1 MGHSRHSAGLHGV
14 RGLVSLVVAAA
25 LAASTADAAPVLPK
39 AIAASA
45 NDLQRA
51 VWACEAA
58 AQAKAPAHARF
69 FLGTVDHG
77 AGPGD
82 QPPLVL
88 TGSTLTGLG
97 QASNDKGWFNISFTC
112 SLTPALDAA
121 RSFTPHG
128 LWPIKP
134 SDAVPSPAIPA
145 AIGKTWYVAGT
156 DRLTLTHGVKETDDR
171 DFVATCAAKSG
182 VVDIRLTHTASW
194 LKAGGYATIA
204 ITANG
209 KSLLYVARGAADE
222 NLGAVIPV
230 LSVPTGDPLFAQIA
244 SGAELSITIGADTV
258 YSVLLKGAGT
268 PVRSF
273 TAGCVRG

>member
-1 MGHSRHSAGLHGV
+1 MGHSRQSAGL
-14 RGLVSLVVAAA
+14 RRASRLVSLVVAGA

-39 AIAASA
+39 ATAASA

-51 VWACEAA
+51 VWACEAG
-58 AQAKAPAHARF
+58 AQAKAAAHSRF

-97 QASNDKGWFNISFTC
+97 QASNDKGWFNIGFTC

-128 LWPIKP
+128 LWPVKP

-145 AIGKTWYVAGT
+145 ATGKTWYVGGA
-156 DRLTLTHGVKETDDR
+156 DRLTLTHGVRETDDR
-171 DFVATCAAKSG
+171 DFVATCNAKSG
-182 VVDIRLTHTASW
+182 AVDIRLTRSAPW

-209 KSLLYVARGAADE
+209 KSLLYVARGALDE

-230 LSVPTGDPLFAQIA
+230 MSVPAGDPLFAQMTA
-244 SGAELSITIGADTV
+244 GADMSITIGADVV
-258 YSVLLKGAGT
+258 YAVLLKGAAA

-273 TAGCVRG
+273 VAGCARG